1 MNCWPAPKGSPR
13 AADCPDGGCREL
25 INVVHNDNHLREVLM
40 EDGSVTTISALL
52 PYRL

>member
-1 MNCWPAPKGSPR
+1 M
-13 AADCPDGGCREL
+13 